1 MAEKE
6 VIFKMEV
13 TDVRVCTRAVEQE
26 TKAETE
32 NMNQ

>member
-13 TDVRVCTRAVEQE
+13 TDVRVYTRAVEQE